1 MLVGVMSEL
10 STTDL
15 DACVA
20 LFVDVFNA
28 PPWNESWRAEDAAQ
42 RLGDFLATPRAVGV
56 CLAASDGGLL
66 GFALG
71 HVERS
76 GPDDHFLLNEMCVRT
91 SEQRQG
97 HGTQLLDALN
107 ERLGDVRQWYLLTAR
122 DSDASRFYERNGFR
136 PAGRMGVFVRP

>member
-1 MLVGVMSEL
+1 MLGSVMSDL
-10 STTDL
+10 SKTDL

-56 CLAASDGGLL
+56 RLATLDGGLL

-76 GPDDHFLLNEMCVRT
+76 GPEDHSSSRRCACARRSSDGGMARNFWMRLPSGWATC
-91 SEQRQG
+91 
-97 HGTQLLDALN
+97 GT
-107 ERLGDVRQWYLLTAR
+107 GTC
-122 DSDASRFYERNGFR
+122 
-136 PAGRMGVFVRP
+136 